1 MIDPRELR
9 IGNLGYCTY
18 WEKVMTW
25 GPEKS
30 GHPHYS
36 WCADDDV
43 SEGLRLCGVN
53 VEPILITPEWL
64 ERLGFVRTRDLIHTA
79 EFVLLGGPCI
89 HILFS
94 KIDGR
99 LYLGESFITRS
110 GDDEDEFIAV
120 PLTFIHQVQNLHF
133 ALTGQELTI
142 KEVDNGI

>member
-1 MIDPRELR
+1 MIDPKELR
-9 IGNLGYCTY
+9 IGNYLLSGGVAIQIDAAHLCDLLTSEYYLLGHT
-18 WEKVMTW
+18 
-25 GPEKS
+25 
-30 GHPHYS
+30 
-36 WCADDDV
+36 
-43 SEGLRLCGVN
+43 
-53 VEPILITPEWL
+53 PIPITPEWL

-120 PLTFIHQVQNLHF
+120 PLTFIHQVHNLHF
-133 ALTGQELTI
+133 ALTGEELTI
-142 KEVDNGI
+142 KQ

>member
-1 MIDPRELR
+1 MIDPKELR
-9 IGNLGYCTY
+9 IGNLVLVHGVKLSEPKT
-18 WEKVMTW
+18 KVLAID
-25 GPEKS
+25 KVVAQS
-30 GHPHYS
+30 CRNY
-36 WCADDDV
+36 D
-43 SEGLRLCGVN
+43 
-53 VEPILITPEWL
+53 PIPITPEWL

-120 PLTFIHQVQNLHF
+120 PLTFIHQVHNLHF
-133 ALTGQELTI
+133 ALTGEELTI
-142 KEVDNGI
+142 KQ

>member
-1 MIDPRELR
+1 MIDARELR
-9 IGNLGYCTY
+9 IGNLLQSPTGWIGSVIELKSSFVRLY
-18 WEKVMTW
+18 EK
-25 GPEKS
+25 
-30 GHPHYS
+30 
-36 WCADDDV
+36 DDLSAYNFGSD
-43 SEGLRLCGVN
+43 LID
-53 VEPILITPEWL
+53 PIPITPEWL

-120 PLTFIHQVQNLHF
+120 PLTFIHQVHNLHF
-133 ALTGQELTI
+133 ALTGEELTI
-142 KEVDNGI
+142 KQ

>member
-1 MIDPRELR
+1 MDIRELR
-9 IGNLGYCTY
+9 IGNIIETPTQWIGFVNSIRQLIIGVTDKQGYGY
-18 WEKVMTW
+18 E
-25 GPEKS
+25 
-30 GHPHYS
+30 Y
-36 WCADDDV
+36 
-43 SEGLRLCGVN
+43 GVDLID
-53 VEPILITPEWL
+53 PIPITPKWL

-79 EFVLLGGPCI
+79 EFVLLGVPCI

-133 ALTGQELTI
+133 ALTGEELTI
-142 KEVDNGI
+142 KQ

>member
-1 MIDPRELR
+1 MIDPKELR
-9 IGNLGYCTY
+9 WGSIVAAQGGGIPREGITWSDYAILEPYGVFMAQTNKCTY
-18 WEKVMTW
+18 
-25 GPEKS
+25 
-30 GHPHYS
+30 
-36 WCADDDV
+36 D
-43 SEGLRLCGVN
+43 
-53 VEPILITPEWL
+53 PIPITPKWL